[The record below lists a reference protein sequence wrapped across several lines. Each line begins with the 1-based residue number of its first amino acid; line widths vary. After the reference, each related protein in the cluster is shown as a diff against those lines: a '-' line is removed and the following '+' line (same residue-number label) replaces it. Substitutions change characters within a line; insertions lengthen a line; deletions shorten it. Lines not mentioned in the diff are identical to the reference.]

1 MRLAFSILLIVF
13 TQVGDSMAYIDK
25 DLMDIIIRNQE
36 PGTRNQDPELSS

>member
-25 DLMDIIIRNQE
+25 DLMDKTSNQE
-36 PGTRNQDPELSS
+36 PGP